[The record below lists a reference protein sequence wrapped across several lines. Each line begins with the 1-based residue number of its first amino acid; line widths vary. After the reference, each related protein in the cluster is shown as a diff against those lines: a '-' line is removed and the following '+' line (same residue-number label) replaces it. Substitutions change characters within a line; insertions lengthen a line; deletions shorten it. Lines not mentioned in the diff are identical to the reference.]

1 MVMVYILS
9 YVLWI
14 FMGKLV
20 GKYFEFTVH
29 GSYGSGILLIL
40 NLFFW

>member
-14 FMGKLV
+14 FMGKRV
-20 GKYFEFTVH
+20 GKSVNT
-29 GSYGSGILLIL
+29 L
-40 NLFFW
+40 NLPYMDPTAMGFC